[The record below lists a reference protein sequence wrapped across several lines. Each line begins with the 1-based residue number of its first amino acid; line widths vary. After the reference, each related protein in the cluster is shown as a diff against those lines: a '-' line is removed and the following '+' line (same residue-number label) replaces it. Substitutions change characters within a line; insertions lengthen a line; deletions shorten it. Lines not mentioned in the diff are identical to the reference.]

1 MARQVSHRCVKSRRN
16 TGHLARYNARVGLMA
31 EPDDQIERVC
41 KQVYRPDA
49 KVQFAF
55 DFRIKLVEVP
65 YDVGHEN
72 YGQTGWHRYPEAALG
87 LLGYFEQLFVG
98 DTRLGVEVPVELG
111 QRRVLRP
118 PGKGGEGPGA
128 DLFDPGHV
136 GHEGLQLRALLVGD
150 AVGAGSVPVD
160 VGQGPL
166 ALLDPVQRPREI
178 EWHRGV
184 LQLTSQ

>member
-1 MARQVSHRCVKSRRN
+1 
-16 TGHLARYNARVGLMA
+16 MA

-98 DTRLGVEVPVELG
+98 RYAP
-111 QRRVLRP
+111 RRRY
-118 PGKGGEGPGA
+118 
-128 DLFDPGHV
+128 F
-136 GHEGLQLRALLVGD
+136 
-150 AVGAGSVPVD
+150 GSVRNKP
-160 VGQGPL
+160 
-166 ALLDPVQRPREI
+166 PRLRSE
-178 EWHRGV
+178 EHTSE
-184 LQLTSQ
+184 LQSLMRSSYAVFCLKK